1 MQLVWE
7 SAYGKAYTIQT
18 SNDGSA
24 WTNLRSVTDGNGGID
39 SFDVSASARYVRL
52 ALSGRGTE
60 YGYSLFEM
68 GVYKN

>member
-1 MQLVWE
+1 
-7 SAYGKAYTIQT
+7 
-18 SNDGSA
+18 
-24 WTNLRSVTDGNGGID
+24 VTDGNGGID